1 MINVDKETLTVTVS
15 EQLSWDAHVE
25 SIYMDILDD
34 IKDEINNFC
43 DEYDEDDLAAM
54 KEFVA
59 YELTNDDR
67 CWILSSIADDYD
79 YDSCASRD
87 DYVPSIFDEDYARN
101 AVYAFIEEEFG
112 IDCR

>member
-1 MINVDKETLTVTVS
+1 MINVDKETLTVTIS

-25 SIYMDILDD
+25 SIYMDILND
-34 IKDEINNFC
+34 IEDEINNFC

-59 YELTNDDR
+59 YELTNDDKH
-67 CWILSSIADDYD
+67 WILSSIADDYD

-87 DYVPSIFDEDYARN
+87 DYAPSIFEEAYARK
-101 AVYAFIEEEFG
+101 AVYAFIDEEFG
-112 IDCR
+112 VDCR